1 MPERIVA
8 AALHSALE
16 EKIAALENTL
26 RGIAR
31 DHAPAVLASSL
42 GAEDMV
48 LTDLICKHAREI
60 GIFTLDTG
68 RLPEETHRLIQQIR
82 AHYGRDVAIY
92 FPRAETVQQYVAQH
106 GPNAFYESVEL
117 RRACCHMRKVE
128 PLQRALQGK
137 KAWIT
142 GLRRQQSAARK
153 DLALSEWDA
162 DHGLSKFNPLA
173 DWTRDEVW
181 SYIRRFDV
189 PYNALHDRGYASI
202 GCAPCTRAITA
213 GEDERAGRW
222 WWEEE
227 TAKECGLH
235 VKQAA
240 AGRENPLPSPLPQV
254 GEGVK

>member
-8 AALHSALE
+8 GSLDEALE
-16 EKIAALENTL
+16 KKTAALENAL
-26 RGIAR
+26 RDIAR

-48 LTDLICKHAREI
+48 LTDVICKHAPAIE
-60 GIFTLDTG
+60 IFTLDTG
-68 RLPEETHRLIQQIR
+68 RLPEETYRLIQLIR
-82 AHYGRDVAIY
+82 SRYGRTLTIY
-92 FPRAETVQQYVAQH
+92 FPRAEAVQQYVEQH

-117 RRACCHMRKVE
+117 RKACCHMRKVE
-128 PLQRALQGK
+128 PLQRALKGK
-137 KAWIT
+137 RAWIT

-153 DLALSEWDA
+153 DLTGAEWDEE
-162 DHGLSKFNPLA
+162 HGLHKFNPLL

-189 PYNALHDRGYASI
+189 PYNTLHDKGYASI

-222 WWEEE
+222 WWEQESV
-227 TAKECGLH
+227 KECGLH
-235 VKQAA
+235 VKQADA
-240 AGRENPLPSPLPQV
+240 APASSPA
-254 GEGVK
+254 K